1 MKKREKKALAFLM
14 AAAMTVSGLSGF
26 GAREAKADE
35 SDFVSVGQN
44 VLLGK
49 TAIASSVANNAGP
62 ELAVD
67 GVKDQPQQWNSADM
81 KGSAIRDDGSQ
92 TPQWILIDRGEDA
105 QPADITSIKLWWN
118 VKVWATEYQILT
130 SDTSDLTANPADT
143 EIPEEELAEWTTIAE
158 VDREGSGAGNGW
170 VTNTG
175 DQDIAD
181 NAANTDTITASSN
194 PALAEGAQAL
204 RYVLVYFTEVN
215 PQAGGHN
222 VNLREIEMFDDSVR
236 VDTQAV
242 LDTVTADD
250 LSISDG
256 KVVISSD
263 LPETVTENVTLSV
276 AGSDLENVIDNEGN
290 VSGYNIGER
299 TVTLIVKA
307 QANAEEENYA
317 KKNLTITVPDNSGN
331 YPDGYFPS
339 VEAAAQNAK
348 PEVIPTLQEWYG
360 YKDSFTLG
368 GSSKIVYND
377 AKGVGLADVA
387 ANMQADL
394 KEITGL
400 DLAVEAGTSAG
411 ADDIYIESADDTYKV
426 GEEGYL
432 LVTDD
437 SGLKIYAPSYTGAL
451 YGTITVEQI
460 LWLSDGTNTVPQG
473 IARDYPAYE
482 VRGVMLDV
490 ARTPYRIQQIEDY
503 TKILLWYKMNEFHL
517 HISDNDNANI
527 GTAGDGKTDNHEG
540 FHRLESDTFP
550 SLTSGV
556 KHAGIP
562 EELVNADYY
571 NNNADYQGN
580 PEYTKEEWIELRD
593 VCSSK
598 GINMITEIDLPG
610 HSLLY
615 NDYADENPDNISWLE
630 GGVRYTSGNIGTNGG
645 DELLDLVGT
654 NKDRALQF
662 AKTLWNEYT
671 SSDPSVNGGLS
682 EPVIDSDV
690 VHIGS
695 DEYWDH
701 GTAGIRDAFANFAN
715 EMRKVIQGNLGEDT
729 KIRMWGAGSVMFST
743 AETVLE
749 DVDLAENFQLD
760 LWYHGY
766 DNAKQR
772 IEEGYEIVNCRDS
785 YMYGNPGRSGR
796 DVPNAEYLF
805 NKWNPTMVEDN
816 SPTPG
821 TGSNPLLGEPNLL
834 GAKTVIWGDQSQEG
848 MIEKDVHQRVL
859 RAVSIVS
866 EKTWG
871 GTEADDTFDQF
882 ELRAARL
889 AEGPG
894 TEIAMEVES
903 ASSLVLDYDFSN
915 LSSDGKTVYDA
926 SGNGYNGTLS
936 AAGTVS
942 EDGYLTFDGSNML
955 TTELTTL
962 SYPYTVSFDIRMDA
976 EEGAANTTDSS
987 IFSGYDGQIQA
998 AGTKDGNLSANVNY
1012 FTRDFNYKIP
1022 TDGTSVNVT
1031 LVGTFQGTKL
1041 YVDGQLV
1048 TFLSQKADNDGVA
1061 PGNVQTMYSSVV
1073 LPLEKIGEGLHA
1085 EIADLQVYN
1094 RAMSAEEA
1102 AAYYNGD
1109 WADAD
1114 YARTNVAQNAYA
1126 GGLSRAASRDG
1137 DSGTSYDN
1145 TNGRVRVAFKAIDGD
1160 AFTLKDDPAAQ
1171 MDEASSDIYSY
1182 WIGNASN
1189 SSLTV
1194 DLGEIREISEVQI
1207 QWRYGG
1213 KGRDYDI
1220 EVSLDG
1226 EIWNTLKEVRGNQ
1239 DFLAT
1244 VTADEPTEARYVRMQ
1259 GISSNSGSGYFIQE
1273 FLVYEK
1279 ADKSDLISA
1288 LEEAEKII
1296 EENGLGFE
1304 SEDIDAAELYNA
1316 AVQAKAARENGII
1329 SAADMQAAL
1338 ERLNAAISNY
1348 DPEPEPEPE
1357 TVTVT
1362 FSSNGGSAVDAQKV
1376 EVGKTVVRPEDPE
1389 KEGYVFGG
1397 WYTDEACTEA
1407 YDFDAAVTD
1416 DMTLY
1421 AKWTEAEQPDPEDPD
1436 KPVDPDE
1443 PEDPDQPGGTDQ
1455 PEDPDQPGDT
1465 DKPDDPQKPA
1475 DTDKQEPSADTDKAV
1490 QSGDHAA
1497 VGAWLAVLILSGTAV
1512 SICAVRRRRG

>member
-1 MKKREKKALAFLM
+1 MKKREKKVLAFLM

-181 NAANTDTITASSN
+181 NAANTDTITASSK

-437 SGLKIYAPSYTGAL
+437 RGLKIYAPSYTGAL

-503 TKILLWYKMNEFHL
+503 TKY
-517 HISDNDNANI
+517 
-527 GTAGDGKTDNHEG
+527 
-540 FHRLESDTFP
+540 
-550 SLTSGV
+550 
-556 KHAGIP
+556 
-562 EELVNADYY
+562 
-571 NNNADYQGN
+571 
-580 PEYTKEEWIELRD
+580 
-593 VCSSK
+593 CS
-598 GINMITEIDLPG
+598 
-610 HSLLY
+610 
-615 NDYADENPDNISWLE
+615 
-630 GGVRYTSGNIGTNGG
+630 
-645 DELLDLVGT
+645 
-654 NKDRALQF
+654 
-662 AKTLWNEYT
+662 
-671 SSDPSVNGGLS
+671 
-682 EPVIDSDV
+682 
-690 VHIGS
+690 
-695 DEYWDH
+695 
-701 GTAGIRDAFANFAN
+701 GIR
-715 EMRKVIQGNLGEDT
+715 
-729 KIRMWGAGSVMFST
+729 
-743 AETVLE
+743 
-749 DVDLAENFQLD
+749 
-760 LWYHGY
+760 
-766 DNAKQR
+766 
-772 IEEGYEIVNCRDS
+772 
-785 YMYGNPGRSGR
+785 
-796 DVPNAEYLF
+796 
-805 NKWNPTMVEDN
+805 
-816 SPTPG
+816 
-821 TGSNPLLGEPNLL
+821 
-834 GAKTVIWGDQSQEG
+834 
-848 MIEKDVHQRVL
+848 
-859 RAVSIVS
+859 
-866 EKTWG
+866 
-871 GTEADDTFDQF
+871 
-882 ELRAARL
+882 
-889 AEGPG
+889 
-894 TEIAMEVES
+894 
-903 ASSLVLDYDFSN
+903 
-915 LSSDGKTVYDA
+915 
-926 SGNGYNGTLS
+926 
-936 AAGTVS
+936 
-942 EDGYLTFDGSNML
+942 
-955 TTELTTL
+955 
-962 SYPYTVSFDIRMDA
+962 
-976 EEGAANTTDSS
+976 
-987 IFSGYDGQIQA
+987 
-998 AGTKDGNLSANVNY
+998 
-1012 FTRDFNYKIP
+1012 
-1022 TDGTSVNVT
+1022 
-1031 LVGTFQGTKL
+1031 
-1041 YVDGQLV
+1041 
-1048 TFLSQKADNDGVA
+1048 
-1061 PGNVQTMYSSVV
+1061 
-1073 LPLEKIGEGLHA
+1073 
-1085 EIADLQVYN
+1085 
-1094 RAMSAEEA
+1094 
-1102 AAYYNGD
+1102 
-1109 WADAD
+1109 
-1114 YARTNVAQNAYA
+1114 
-1126 GGLSRAASRDG
+1126 
-1137 DSGTSYDN
+1137 
-1145 TNGRVRVAFKAIDGD
+1145 
-1160 AFTLKDDPAAQ
+1160 
-1171 MDEASSDIYSY
+1171 
-1182 WIGNASN
+1182 
-1189 SSLTV
+1189 
-1194 DLGEIREISEVQI
+1194 
-1207 QWRYGG
+1207 
-1213 KGRDYDI
+1213 
-1220 EVSLDG
+1220 
-1226 EIWNTLKEVRGNQ
+1226 
-1239 DFLAT
+1239 
-1244 VTADEPTEARYVRMQ
+1244 
-1259 GISSNSGSGYFIQE
+1259 
-1273 FLVYEK
+1273 
-1279 ADKSDLISA
+1279 
-1288 LEEAEKII
+1288 
-1296 EENGLGFE
+1296 
-1304 SEDIDAAELYNA
+1304 
-1316 AVQAKAARENGII
+1316 
-1329 SAADMQAAL
+1329 
-1338 ERLNAAISNY
+1338 
-1348 DPEPEPEPE
+1348 
-1357 TVTVT
+1357 
-1362 FSSNGGSAVDAQKV
+1362 
-1376 EVGKTVVRPEDPE
+1376 
-1389 KEGYVFGG
+1389 
-1397 WYTDEACTEA
+1397 
-1407 YDFDAAVTD
+1407 
-1416 DMTLY
+1416 
-1421 AKWTEAEQPDPEDPD
+1421 
-1436 KPVDPDE
+1436 
-1443 PEDPDQPGGTDQ
+1443 
-1455 PEDPDQPGDT
+1455 
-1465 DKPDDPQKPA
+1465 
-1475 DTDKQEPSADTDKAV
+1475 
-1490 QSGDHAA
+1490 
-1497 VGAWLAVLILSGTAV
+1497 
-1512 SICAVRRRRG
+1512 